1 MWGEKQGLGMAHKN
15 WGCASERGGLPGMC
29 VCPLSACRV
38 QFCGLIVVRG
48 FYTGRTGKDYCCA
61 CSLCLAGYWVPSV
74 HEELGGCGV

>member
-1 MWGEKQGLGMAHKN
+1 MGGKARFGNGSQELGL
-15 WGCASERGGLPGMC
+15 CFRERGLPGMC

-61 CSLCLAGYWVPSV
+61 CSLCLARYWVPSV